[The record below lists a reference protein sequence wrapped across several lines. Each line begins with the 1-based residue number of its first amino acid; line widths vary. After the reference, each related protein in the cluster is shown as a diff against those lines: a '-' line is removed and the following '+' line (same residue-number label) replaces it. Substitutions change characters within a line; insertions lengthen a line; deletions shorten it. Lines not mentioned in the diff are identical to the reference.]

1 MILNTGSRT
10 DIPAY
15 YSKWFM
21 NRVHEGFVYARNPYY
36 YRQVIR
42 YEINPEV
49 VDVIVFCTKNPIPML
64 EYIDELRK
72 FNMFWFVT
80 ITPYGKEI
88 EPNVPDKN
96 KVIEAF
102 KKLSTMLGSNCVSL
116 RYDPILIDDKYTLD
130 YHIDYFEKMMEELD
144 GYTNQVV
151 ISFIDLYEKTK
162 RNFPE
167 AKEVDIDTQIG
178 ITKKFVEIGKR
189 HNIEIFTCHE
199 NEILGEYGANISGC
213 MTKEVLEKAINNKL
227 NVKNKLD
234 TRQGCNCLLGNDI
247 GAYNTCGHLCRYCYA
262 NYSKEKVIENMK
274 RHDPD
279 SPLLIGNIE
288 KDDVVRQSRQISY
301 LDKQLSLF

>member
-178 ITKKFVEIGKR
+178 ITRKFVEIGKR

>member
-88 EPNVPDKN
+88 EPNVPDKD

-167 AKEVDIDTQIG
+167 AKEVDIDTQIE

-189 HNIEIFTCHE
+189 HNIEIYTCHE
-199 NEILGEYGANISGC
+199 NEILGQYGANISGC

>member
-88 EPNVPDKN
+88 EPNVPDKD

-116 RYDPILIDDKYTLD
+116 RYDSILIDDKYTLD
-130 YHIDYFEKMMEELD
+130 YHIDCFEKMMEELD

-178 ITKKFVEIGKR
+178 ITRKFVEIGKR